1 MTIVSPREPSVS
13 KLRNILY
20 PLLLER
26 SSDSNYVQ
34 FKETINAKD
43 YLLQNKDRKLA
54 RHIKLWIWGYKP
66 YNIFNT

>member
-1 MTIVSPREPSVS
+1 MTIVSQWEPSVS

-20 PLLLER
+20 PLLSER

-54 RHIKLWIWGYKP
+54 RHIKL
-66 YNIFNT
+66 